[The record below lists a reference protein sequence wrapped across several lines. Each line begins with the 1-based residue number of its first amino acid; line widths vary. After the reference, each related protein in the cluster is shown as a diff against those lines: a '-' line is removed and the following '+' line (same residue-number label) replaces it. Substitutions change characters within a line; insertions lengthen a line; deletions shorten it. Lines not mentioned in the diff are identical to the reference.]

1 MEAMG
6 HEPQSGTSAT
16 AAGERARRWW
26 ILGRPSVVPPDS
38 WRRRLRNRPVV
49 AEAYRC
55 AVFALGLLLI
65 ASGIALSVLPGPL
78 TIPPVVLGLWVWS
91 TEFAWAQRL
100 FHRFAVKGRQ
110 AWAQAKAKPVVTSIL
125 TVAGLAAAAAMIWAL
140 RRYDVVDLLAEY
152 VLKAG

>member
-65 ASGIALSVLPGPL
+65 ASGIALAVLPGPL

-91 TEFAWAQRL
+91 AC
-100 FHRFAVKGRQ
+100 GQ
-110 AWAQAKAKPVVTSIL
+110 AERGPNVAPSGPPVVRRLTSCATWNMSPI
-125 TVAGLAAAAAMIWAL
+125 
-140 RRYDVVDLLAEY
+140 
-152 VLKAG
+152 